1 MDIISMEALDFRYLL
16 IEHYKKIGL
25 DETELAVVLVIDH
38 LLEQKNKFITADL
51 LSLRMSL
58 SAEALDK
65 ILVRLINRGFLE
77 YDTAG
82 KNMKTSLKP
91 LRKKLYREFQMAL
104 AKEQELNSSSTRN
117 ASLKNIYE
125 VFEKELNRTLSP
137 LEFSII
143 NEWVNFGYSDELI
156 INALKEAVSKN
167 KRSLRS
173 IDKIL
178 LQWQTRDD
186 MEKEGY
192 SAVSE
197 KWNKDIEK
205 TIKIAQTKWVDDD
218 EK

>member
-1 MDIISMEALDFRYLL
+1 MDTISMEALDFRYLL

-25 DETELAVVLVIDH
+25 DEDDLAVVLVIDH

-51 LSLRMSL
+51 LSLRMNL
-58 SAEALDK
+58 STEAIDR
-65 ILVRLINRGFLE
+65 ILVKLINRGLLE
-77 YDTAG
+77 YETAN
-82 KNMKTSLKP
+82 KNIKTSLKP
-91 LRKKLYREFQMAL
+91 LRKKLYKEFQLAL
-104 AKEQELNSSSTRN
+104 AKEQELNSSAARN
-117 ASLKNIYE
+117 ATLKNIYE
-125 VFEKELNRTLSP
+125 VFEKELSRTLSP
-137 LEFSII
+137 IEFSII
-143 NEWVNFGYSDELI
+143 NEWVNFGYSDEMI

-167 KRSLRS
+167 KKSLRS

-197 KWNKDIEK
+197 KWNKDIEQ
-205 TIKIAQTKWVDDD
+205 TIKIAKTKWIDDD

>member
-25 DETELAVVLVIDH
+25 DENELSVILVIDH
-38 LLEQKNKFITADL
+38 LLEQRNKFITADL
-51 LSLRMSL
+51 LSLRMTL
-58 SAEALDK
+58 KPDVIDK
-65 ILVRLINRGFLE
+65 ILVRLITRNLLE
-77 YDTAG
+77 YETTN
-82 KNMKTSLKP
+82 KNIKTSLKP
-91 LRKKLYREFQMAL
+91 LRTKLYREFQLAL
-104 AKEQELNSSSTRN
+104 AKEQEINSSAARN

-125 VFEKELNRTLSP
+125 VFEKELSRTLSP

-143 NEWVNFGYSDELI
+143 NELINFGYSDEMI
-156 INALKEAVSKN
+156 INALKEAISKN

-173 IDKIL
+173 VDKIL

-197 KWNKDIEK
+197 KWNKDIEQ
-205 TIKIAQTKWVDDD
+205 TIKIAKTKWVDDD